1 MEVKGERRAYTDVVN
16 PYRELFQAMND
27 AGIRYLVVGGVAV
40 NLHGYSRFTGDL
52 DVLVALDHTNLDRL
66 GRLMEER
73 GFTQRLPID
82 VRLLSDRKQV
92 QQWITDK
99 GLTAYTFINAKM
111 PQFSLDVL
119 AGASL
124 DFDTFEQ
131 RKAVITAEDLPIPVI
146 SIDDLI
152 GMKRKANRQKDIE
165 DIAALLELKCL

>member
-1 MEVKGERRAYTDVVN
+1 
-16 PYRELFQAMND
+16 MND
-27 AGIRYLVVGGVAV
+27 VGVRYLVVGGVAV

-52 DVLVALDHTNLDRL
+52 DVLVALDDANLDRL
-66 GRLMEER
+66 ALLMEER

-92 QQWITDK
+92 QQWIMDK
-99 GLTAYTFINAKM
+99 GLTAYTFIDSKL

-119 AGASL
+119 AGESL

-131 RKAVITAEDLPIPVI
+131 NKIVIEAEDLSIPVI

-152 GMKRKANRQKDIE
+152 GMKRRANRQKDIE
-165 DIAALLELKCL
+165 DVAALLELKGL